1 MGNCMYKHND
11 ITKTNNI
18 MDQTSYHDRPYDEQ
32 VEEIM
37 HNETEKNMG
46 TTQRKG

>member
-1 MGNCMYKHND
+1 MYKHND

-18 MDQTSYHDRPYDEQ
+18 MDQTSYHDRPPDQ
-32 VEEIM
+32 QTIEEIM
-37 HNETEKNMG
+37 QNETDKNMG